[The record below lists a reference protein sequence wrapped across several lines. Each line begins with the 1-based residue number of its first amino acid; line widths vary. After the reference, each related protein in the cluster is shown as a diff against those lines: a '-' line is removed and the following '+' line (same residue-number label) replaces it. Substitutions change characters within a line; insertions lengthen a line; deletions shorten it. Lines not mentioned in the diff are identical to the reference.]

1 MTAAALTPRPTARS
15 VADRALKAATTLW
28 FAVMVSGQG
37 LFVFYIVRFYYPSTL
52 TGDFRAWRINDGLIK
67 GYVAG
72 DGVGN
77 LAFGVHVLMAGI
89 VTFGG
94 ALQLV
99 PQIRAR
105 APAAHRWIGRL
116 FLTTAI
122 GASLVGLWL
131 TWVRGTYVYLPG
143 AIATSLDAVLI
154 LAFAGLAWRTAL
166 ARDFAAHRRWA
177 MRTFMVANA
186 VWFLRVG
193 FVVAALAAS
202 AAGLPAPGMKSAF
215 FVTWNFGCYLAPLA
229 MLELYFAVQRADAA
243 GGRWAMAG
251 GLVAITALTSVGSV
265 GAWFVFFNPV
275 LSKL

>member
-1 MTAAALTPRPTARS
+1 MSTAVLTSRPMAKS
-15 VADRALKAATTLW
+15 VADSALSAATTLW
-28 FAVMVSGQG
+28 FTAVVIGQG
-37 LFVFYIVRFYYPSTL
+37 LFLYYIVRFYYPSTL
-52 TGDFRAWRINDGLIK
+52 TGNFQAWRTNDNLIM

-72 DGVGN
+72 DAVGN
-77 LAFGVHVLMAGI
+77 LAFGAHVVMAGI

-94 ALQLV
+94 ALQLI

-105 APAAHRWIGRL
+105 APAVHRWIGRL

-122 GASLVGLWL
+122 GASLAGLWM
-131 TWVRGTYVYLPG
+131 TWARGAYVALPG
-143 AIATSLDAVLI
+143 SVATSLDGVLI
-154 LAFAGLAWRTAL
+154 LIFAGLAWRTAL

-193 FVVAALAAS
+193 FVVAALVCLAT
-202 AAGLPAPGMKSAF
+202 GLPEPGMKSAF
-215 FVTWNFGCYLAPLA
+215 FITWNFGCYLAPLA
-229 MLELYFAVQRADAA
+229 MLELYFLAQKPGAALGRLALA
-243 GGRWAMAG
+243 GGI
-251 GLVAITALTSVGSV
+251 VAATAVMSVGAV

>member
-1 MTAAALTPRPTARS
+1 MTAAVLTPRPTARS
-15 VADRALKAATTLW
+15 VAVRALKAATTLW
-28 FAVMVSGQG
+28 FAVLVAGQG
-37 LFVFYIVRFYYPSTL
+37 LFLYYIVRFYYPSTL
-52 TGDFRAWRINDGLIK
+52 TGDFRAWRINDGLIT

-72 DGVGN
+72 DAVGN

-131 TWVRGTYVYLPG
+131 TWVRGSYVYLPG
-143 AIATSLDAVLI
+143 AMATSLDAALI

-177 MRTFMVANA
+177 MRAFLVANA
-186 VWFLRVG
+186 VWFLRLG
-193 FVVAALAAS
+193 FVVAALATS
-202 AAGLPAPGMKSAF
+202 AAGLPAPGLKSVF
-215 FVTWNFGCYLAPLA
+215 FITWNFGSYLAPLA
-229 MLELYFAVQRADAA
+229 LLELYFRVQRAGGA
-243 GGRWAMAG
+243 GGRIAMAG
-251 GLVAITALTSVGSV
+251 GLVAIAGLMGVGSV
-265 GAWFVFFNPV
+265 GAWFVFFSPV